1 METKVNLQE
10 IIDNRISKLNEIRE
24 KGIDPFP
31 HNFKTTHSISDV
43 LKNKDSLFN
52 HTISVVGRIISQR
65 KMGKACFLNIVNE
78 YNKIQLYVKNIN
90 ISEDIYDSVV
100 RKLDIGDFIGIKG
113 ELFYTK
119 TNELSI
125 KVEDLT
131 LLAKSIRPLP
141 NLKEKDGKTFFAFDD
156 KELRYR
162 NRHLDLIT
170 NENVSK
176 IFIMRAKIISKIR
189 SYLDDLGYLEVE
201 TPILQPIY
209 GGANAKPFKTF
220 HNTLE
225 QNLYLR
231 IADELYLKR
240 LVIGGINKVYEISK
254 NFRNEGMDKNHNPEF
269 TMLEFY
275 CAYADVYDMLEL
287 TEKMIRKTFIYL
299 KEIFTDYNVNI
310 DFMKKFE
317 VYSFFD
323 KLKEEAG
330 VDFQKIEKEKLYDL
344 LMKNKVSVDKK
355 MNYGKL
361 LDKAFS
367 FFVEP
372 KLINPTFIVDYPLA
386 ISPLAKRKRNSKDN
400 IVERF
405 ELFVSGMEIANSF
418 SELND
423 PQDQAERM
431 NEQNKLRE
439 LGDEEAQ
446 TIDYNFLNA
455 MECGMPPCGGVG
467 IGIDRLVMLLTSQ
480 VSIKDVILFPA
491 MRNIKD

>member
-1 METKVNLQE
+1 MEIKVNLKE
-10 IIDNRISKLNEIRE
+10 IINNRIAKIKEIRDN
-24 KGIDPFP
+24 GIDPFP
-31 HNFKTTHSISDV
+31 HNFSDTHKISYV
-43 LKNKDSLFN
+43 LENKDSLFDEN
-52 HTISVVGRIISQR
+52 ISLVGRIISQR

-78 YNKIQLYVKNIN
+78 YNKIQLYVKNN
-90 ISEDIYDSVV
+90 NLPDTIYDKIV
-100 RKLDIGDFIGIKG
+100 RKLDIGDFIGIQG
-113 ELFYTK
+113 VLFYTK

-125 KVEDLT
+125 KVENLT

-162 NRHLDLIT
+162 NRHLDLIA
-170 NENVSK
+170 NEDVSK
-176 IFIMRAKIISKIR
+176 IFKMRAKIISRIR
-189 SYLDDLGYLEVE
+189 YFLDELGYLEVE

-209 GGANAKPFKTF
+209 GGANARPFKTF

-240 LVIGGINKVYEISK
+240 LIIGGMNKVYEISK

-275 CAYADVYDMLEL
+275 CAYADVYDMLDI
-287 TEKMIRKTFIYL
+287 TEKMIRNTAVYL
-299 KEIFTDYNVNI
+299 KDNFSEFDIKI

-317 VYSFFD
+317 IHSFFD
-323 KLKEEAG
+323 KLKEETN
-330 VDFQKIEKEKLYDL
+330 VNFKKIKKEKLFDL
-344 LMKNKVSVDKK
+344 LIKNKVSVDKK
-355 MNYGKL
+355 MNFGKL

-372 KLINPTFIVDYPLA
+372 KLINPTFIVDYPLDL
-386 ISPLAKRKRNSKDN
+386 SPLAKRKRNSEES

-423 PQDQAERM
+423 PIDQSNRM
-431 NEQNKLRE
+431 TEQNQLRE
-439 LGDEEAQ
+439 LGDDEAQ

-467 IGIDRLVMLLTSQ
+467 IGIDRLVMLLTDQ
-480 VSIKDVILFPA
+480 KSIKDVILFPA
-491 MRNIKD
+491 MRNTEV